1 MKIQT
6 LLFTALLG
14 LAASAAFGATP
25 APAAGT
31 GAGAPGPHGICAK
44 SPDQCTQ
51 LAAKFDTWCQA
62 NAQKCVDLKAHIE
75 KHREWCEQNQAKCKA
90 MMQHMRHHGPRRQ
103 EGGNQDDGGN
113 G

>member
-1 MKIQT
+1 MKIQS

-14 LAASAAFGATP
+14 LATTATFGATL

-31 GAGAPGPHGICAK
+31 AAGPHGICAK

-62 NAQKCVDLKAHIE
+62 NAQKCTDLKAHIE
-75 KHREWCEQNQAKCKA
+75 KRREWCEQNQAKCKA
-90 MMQHMRHHGPRRQ
+90 VRERVHERIKEHRQ
-103 EGGNQDDGGN
+103 EDQGQSSDGNQ
-113 G
+113 